1 MKQKTT
7 TDEMK
12 MTPKSKRA
20 HHSGEWL
27 EDRLRQDILDGK
39 VLIGN
44 RLLSSE
50 RLALYY
56 SVDKMTANRVVQ
68 RLARDGLV
76 RVQRGSGT
84 FLNTP
89 PITGTAGLLTYA
101 HRIDSADVYNAVARE
116 IRLHLQKS
124 GCGCTVLT
132 RDDGGDV
139 PGDNAYGPALGRV
152 TASKFALHI
161 GLGITN
167 REYYERLCWLE
178 APVLSIDFAPGLERV
193 SSVSVDGFNAG
204 YSAAQVLLKN
214 GHKNLLFVPLF
225 RGSVK
230 KGTLHRE
237 LDSYLHECG
246 WRYALESA
254 DKDVSCQ
261 YLATNSKSEEIL
273 HTRIAN
279 AFAGPNRP
287 TAIFGTGPLDLEIAS
302 ILKLGLKVPDDVSAI
317 VSIWDETKTTT
328 HDLDLTRFSVAWRE
342 MTREAVRILD
352 EMIKQRTGKIH
363 QVLVTAHFHEGQ
375 TVRSLRKRQ

>member
-1 MKQKTT
+1 MKRETT
-7 TDEMK
+7 KDETRMA
-12 MTPKSKRA
+12 PHPERA

-84 FLNTP
+84 FLNAP
-89 PITGTAGLLTYA
+89 PITGAAGLLTYSHKTESSFYA
-101 HRIDSADVYNAVARE
+101 SVARE
-116 IRLHLQKS
+116 IRLHLQKC
-124 GCGCTVLT
+124 GCACTVLT

-139 PGDNAYGPALGRV
+139 PGDNAFGPALGRV
-152 TASKFALHI
+152 TAGKFALHI

-178 APVLSIDFAPGLERV
+178 APVLAVDFAPGLERV

-214 GHKNLLFVPLF
+214 GHKRLLFVPLF
-225 RGSVK
+225 RGSAK

-237 LDSYLHECG
+237 LDSYLNECG

-254 DKDVSCQ
+254 PRDVSCL
-261 YLATNSKSEEIL
+261 YLGSETKTEETLRAKI
-273 HTRIAN
+273 TEVFISP
-279 AFAGPNRP
+279 GRP
-287 TAIFGTGPLDLEIAS
+287 TAIFGTGFLDLEIDAIS
-302 ILKLGLKVPDDVSAI
+302 RSGLKIPDDVSI
-317 VSIWDETKTTT
+317 IGSVWDETSPLP
-328 HDLDLTRFSVAWRE
+328 HAFDITRFTVTPRE
-342 MTREAVRILD
+342 MAKESVRILD
-352 EMIKQRTGKIH
+352 DMLKQRTGTVH
-363 QVLVTAHFHEGQ
+363 QVLVTPHFHEGS
-375 TVRSLRKRQ
+375 TLRSLRKRG